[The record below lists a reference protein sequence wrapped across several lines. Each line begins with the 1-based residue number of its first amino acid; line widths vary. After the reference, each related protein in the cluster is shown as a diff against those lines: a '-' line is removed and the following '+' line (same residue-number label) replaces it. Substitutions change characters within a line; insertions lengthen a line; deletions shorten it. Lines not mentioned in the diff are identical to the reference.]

1 MALTLENE
9 SADNSSSTVSD
20 SSSRSST
27 MHDMA
32 VSSSGDG
39 VDLSRRSMT
48 RSDDEPQR
56 SAVQPL
62 KSTRASSAGEFKARI
77 EMGKQRILISLPV
90 KVNFNEFV
98 RAVLHSTFVNL
109 TEEDIKRMLHYIDN
123 EGDVVKVPTDE
134 NFEEMK
140 VDYFRSG
147 PDWRDLAP
155 LRVVLVQDNIDPLS
169 LVMIPPHH
177 QCPEPMP
184 WKQGKLLG
192 QGAYGSVHMGMKGDG
207 TMLAV
212 KRLDLSSDKGRHI
225 SDTYETEKSLLQ
237 RLRHTNV
244 VKYVASKKIS
254 SSLAVI
260 WMEYVPGGSVAS
272 ILQAFG
278 PMSED
283 IVRNYTRQIVQGL
296 IYLHQHSVIH
306 RDLKPG
312 NILVTVSGIVKLS
325 DFGSSL
331 HVTSDQACASQ
342 SEDRTRGGG
351 IGGGGGLVGT
361 PNYIAP
367 EVVRAR
373 TAADYSFNVDV
384 WSLGITA
391 IEMVTG
397 ETPFQ
402 EYSNQMALIW
412 NIGRLSRAK
421 PSAPSPPKPPDGM
434 CEEGKRFIDLCL
446 EPDPTMRPQA
456 HALLSHEFV
465 AQGEAQGSQSHHH
478 LSAADGKAKKALLK
492 RTSNVASSKN
502 FNAAVKED
510 EFEDAAECSPR
521 LSPSDATPPA
531 HSSGVIVLPPAL
543 VETPASGMREPS
555 QSPSRRRPPGEAY
568 FFDVGRHIFS
578 KVLGVVVLY
587 SRYTRALTFENF
599 RRRQCAATAASH
611 SHASHACGQWRWQR
625 WRRGDSTVVHV
636 SDQLQNNGRPSGRP
650 RRQHV
655 RAQRDRILASAQR
668 DLAPHTVI
676 FECFDAAPQSRLA
689 RRDSVFPRKG
699 TQWARPG

>member
-1 MALTLENE
+1 
-9 SADNSSSTVSD
+9 VSD

-62 KSTRASSAGEFKARI
+62 KSTLASSATEFKARI

-90 KVNFNEFV
+90 KVNFSQFV
-98 RAVLHSTFVNL
+98 RTVLDSTFVNL
-109 TEEDIKRMLHYIDN
+109 TEEDIKRMLHYIDK

-134 NFEEMK
+134 KFEDMK
-140 VDYFRSG
+140 VDYFQSG

-331 HVTSDQACASQ
+331 HVTSDGDPASASQ
-342 SEDRTRGGG
+342 SEDKTRGGG
-351 IGGGGGLVGT
+351 VGGGGGVVGT

-421 PSAPSPPKPPDGM
+421 LSAPSPPKPPDGM

-446 EPDPTMRPQA
+446 EPDPTTRPQS

-465 AQGEAQGSQSHHH
+465 RSVASHPTEAKEALRRTGSGAGVQGEAQGSQSYHY

-492 RTSNVASSKN
+492 RTSNLASSKKN
-502 FNAAVKED
+502 VNAAVKED

-521 LSPSDATPPA
+521 LSPSDAAPPA
-531 HSSGVIVLPPAL
+531 HSSSVILLPPAL
-543 VETPASGMREPS
+543 VKTPASGMREPS
-555 QSPSRRRPPGEAY
+555 QSPSRSRPPGEAH
-568 FFDVGRHIFS
+568 FSDVGRYIFA
-578 KVLGVVVLY
+578 KGLGVVGLF
-587 SRYTRALTFENF
+587 SRWALTFENF
-599 RRRQCAATAASH
+599 RRRQCAAAAASH
-611 SHASHACGQWRWQR
+611 YHASYTCGRWRWRQWRW
-625 WRRGDSTVVHV
+625 G
-636 SDQLQNNGRPSGRP
+636 GK
-650 RRQHV
+650 
-655 RAQRDRILASAQR
+655 
-668 DLAPHTVI
+668 
-676 FECFDAAPQSRLA
+676 E
-689 RRDSVFPRKG
+689 
-699 TQWARPG
+699 TQWARPEELARQHLVAAASI

>member
-351 IGGGGGLVGT
+351 IGGGGGVVGT

-373 TAADYSFNVDV
+373 TAAAYSFIRHHGHRDGHGRDAVSRVFEPDGTYLEHRQAQQ
-384 WSLGITA
+384 SQTLGS
-391 IEMVTG
+391 E
-397 ETPFQ
+397 
-402 EYSNQMALIW
+402 
-412 NIGRLSRAK
+412 
-421 PSAPSPPKPPDGM
+421 PPKAARRHVRRGQA
-434 CEEGKRFIDLCL
+434 FH
-446 EPDPTMRPQA
+446 RP
-456 HALLSHEFV
+456 V
-465 AQGEAQGSQSHHH
+465 PRTRSHH
-478 LSAADGKAKKALLK
+478 APAGP
-492 RTSNVASSKN
+492 RTAEPRVRGAGRGTGQSVSS
-502 FNAAVKED
+502 
-510 EFEDAAECSPR
+510 
-521 LSPSDATPPA
+521 
-531 HSSGVIVLPPAL
+531 SSL
-543 VETPASGMREPS
+543 
-555 QSPSRRRPPGEAY
+555 SRRRQGQESLAQ
-568 FFDVGRHIFS
+568 
-578 KVLGVVVLY
+578 
-587 SRYTRALTFENF
+587 ANQQ
-599 RRRQCAATAASH
+599 RRELQEL
-611 SHASHACGQWRWQR
+611 Q
-625 WRRGDSTVVHV
+625 RRG
-636 SDQLQNNGRPSGRP
+636 QGRR
-650 RRQHV
+650 V
-655 RAQRDRILASAQR
+655 
-668 DLAPHTVI
+668 
-676 FECFDAAPQSRLA
+676 
-689 RRDSVFPRKG
+689 
-699 TQWARPG
+699 